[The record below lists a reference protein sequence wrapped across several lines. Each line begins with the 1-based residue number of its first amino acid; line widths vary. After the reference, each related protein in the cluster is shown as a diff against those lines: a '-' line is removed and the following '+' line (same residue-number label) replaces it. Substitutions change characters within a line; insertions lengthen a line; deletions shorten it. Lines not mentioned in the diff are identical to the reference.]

1 MLQSPESECVT
12 VCSLAHNRSAPN
24 CMGEVL
30 TMFSCIAL
38 LAGGRGMLRVS
49 TVDRFQGVQ
58 IFSNGSFVAW
68 S

>member
-1 MLQSPESECVT
+1 
-12 VCSLAHNRSAPN
+12 
-24 CMGEVL
+24 MGEVL